1 MTEPAPDFDIS
12 SIPFRGLV
20 EQALAGVYIIQDEVF
35 QYANA
40 TWAAMTGHTPEQLI
54 GQPVSRF
61 VPPDDAEEVSARYHR
76 RVSGVEPSMR
86 FVVRGLHRDGSIV
99 FIDVH
104 GMALEFR
111 GRPAVVGVGI
121 EVTEQLERNR
131 QLERSQQQYQELA
144 AYLIAVRERQRSAYA
159 REVHDVLG
167 GLLTSMKL
175 NVGRILRRAAPGEIR
190 EIADDLNGLL
200 QEAINSVREISES
213 LHPQA
218 LEYLGLA
225 AAMASYLERFEK
237 RSGVHA
243 AMSPKELAL
252 PLDSSRATMVY
263 RIFQEALTNVA
274 RHAQATQVE
283 VRLAAEQGMLHLHIE
298 DNGRGMPAAI
308 AEAPESAGHCFGLL
322 SMKERAREL
331 GGALAIASTEGLG
344 TRIVLRVPLQGP
356 IEAHKQGG
364 QGERRESPHD

>member
-1 MTEPAPDFDIS
+1 MSDSSHEFDIT

-35 QYANA
+35 QYVNA
-40 TWAAMTGHTPEQLI
+40 TWAAMTGHLPEQLI

-61 VPPDDAEEVSARYHR
+61 VPPDDVAEVSARYHR

-86 FVVRGLHRDGSIV
+86 FVVRGLHRDGSTV

-104 GMALEFR
+104 GTALEYR

-121 EVTEQLERNR
+121 EVTEQLEQTR
-131 QLERSQQQYQELA
+131 QLQESRQQYQELA

-175 NVGRILRRAAPGEIR
+175 NVGRILRRTEHDAQGEIR

-200 QEAINSVREISES
+200 QEAINNVREISES

-225 AAMASYLERFEK
+225 TAMASYLERFEK
-237 RSGVHA
+237 RSGIRVT
-243 AMSPKELAL
+243 MQPKELHI
-252 PLDSSRATMVY
+252 PLSSSRATMAY
-263 RIFQEALTNVA
+263 RIFQEAMTNIA
-274 RHAQATQVE
+274 RHAQATEVTVLVACDAESLRVE
-283 VRLAAEQGMLHLHIE
+283 VR
-298 DNGRGMPAAI
+298 DNGIGMPLRANATPDLN
-308 AEAPESAGHCFGLL
+308 APCFGIL

-331 GGALAIASTEGLG
+331 DGTLDIGSAPGQG
-344 TRIVLRVPLQGP
+344 TRIVLISPLDAK
-356 IEAHKQGG
+356 E
-364 QGERRESPHD
+364 DL

>member
-1 MTEPAPDFDIS
+1 MCGPGIDTGDASQGFDVT

-35 QYANA
+35 QYSNA
-40 TWAAMTGHTPEQLI
+40 TWAAMTGHVPEQLI

-61 VPPDDAEEVSARYHR
+61 VPPEDAAEVSARYHR
-76 RVSGVEPSMR
+76 RVSGIEPSMR
-86 FVVRGLHRDGSIV
+86 FIVRGLHRDGSIV

-104 GMALEFR
+104 GMALEYR

-121 EVTEQLERNR
+121 EVTEQLEQTR
-131 QLERSQQQYQELA
+131 QLQESRQQYQELA

-175 NVGRILRRAAPGEIR
+175 NVGRILRRTDHGEQHEIR

-200 QEAINSVREISES
+200 QEAINNVREISES

-218 LEYLGLA
+218 LEYLGLTT
-225 AAMASYLERFEK
+225 AMASHLERFEK
-237 RSGVHA
+237 RSGIRVTMH
-243 AMSPKELAL
+243 PTELHL
-252 PLDSSRATMVY
+252 PLTNSRATMAY
-263 RIFQEALTNVA
+263 RILQEALTNIA
-274 RHAQATQVE
+274 RHAQATE
-283 VRLAAEQGMLHLHIE
+283 VTVVTAIDADMFRVDIR
-298 DNGRGMPAAI
+298 DNGIGMPLRANATPDLS
-308 AEAPESAGHCFGLL
+308 APCFGIL

-331 GGALAIASTEGLG
+331 GGTLSIDSAPGQG
-344 TRIVLRVPLQGP
+344 TCIVLVAPLDANEELP
-356 IEAHKQGG
+356 L
-364 QGERRESPHD
+364 D